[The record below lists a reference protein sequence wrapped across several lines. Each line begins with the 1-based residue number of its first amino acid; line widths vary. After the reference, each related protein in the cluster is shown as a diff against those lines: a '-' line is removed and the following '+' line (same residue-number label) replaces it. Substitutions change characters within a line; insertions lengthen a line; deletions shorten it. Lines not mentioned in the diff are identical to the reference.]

1 MWNSYKKNSRAK
13 SMAAASPGMFRAV
26 NKMRTVTKLAPVT
39 EGMARADTHVNKL
52 KKMNNTTDNEK

>member
-52 KKMNNTTDNEK
+52 KK